1 MKKKGAFARLG
12 TYMLRHKLIY
22 AVLLLVTVLSIMLDL
37 TMAWFLARITDAA
50 VRLDVEAFK
59 GLAWFGVLFLIVAG
73 LNTFLNEFLKTNI
86 SAKIRNELRQDMM
99 SHTLALPQSYFD
111 RNHSGDLLS
120 RFTNDNQSVG
130 EACGRVMMDLMRNP
144 LLAVASF
151 AYLLYINWVLA
162 LICLSIGPLLFLTGK
177 VFGNAMRV
185 NSVRVQESMS
195 RTTSFLNDILGS
207 SMVFKAFSIERRLQK
222 QYIDYS
228 ESIASGERKK
238 AGIEGAT
245 GAISSLLGNL
255 TFLLALVIAGWF
267 VANGR
272 LEVGAMIAFIQ
283 LMNYLVG
290 PFSVLPGLV
299 ASMQQ
304 SLGAAERIFE
314 VMDAPAEVEVLPEVQ
329 AVPPEFGVLQLTN
342 LAFGYPDS
350 EKRSLN
356 QISLELTR
364 GQQMAVVGPSGGGKS
379 TLFKLLLGFYTPDA
393 GEVSINGS
401 PITGMRLEQL
411 RSYFAYVPQESGLYT
426 GSIRDNIESGKPGAA
441 DEEIME
447 ALRQANAYEFVMEL
461 PEGIHTDI
469 GEHGSR
475 LSGGQRQR
483 LSIARAMLKNAPIL
497 LLDEATAALDNESE
511 KMVQQAIRKLMK
523 DKTTLVI
530 AHRLSTIQNADIILV
545 MENGEIVER
554 GSHEELLT
562 ARGRYSELYNTQL
575 EQESAEEQGTSG
587 NTESRGSGGTESVN
601 QKASVAGA
609 V

>member
-1 MKKKGAFARLG
+1 MKKKGAFARLSK
-12 TYMLRHKLIY
+12 YMLRHKLIY
-22 AVLLLVTVLSIMLDL
+22 AVLLLVTLFSIVLDL

-59 GLAWFGVLFLIVAG
+59 GLTWFGILFLLVTG
-73 LNTFLNEFLKTNI
+73 LNTFVSAYLKTNV

-99 SHTLALPQSYFD
+99 GHTLALPQSYFD

-130 EACGRVMMDLMRNP
+130 EACGQVMLDLLRNP

-151 AYLLYINWVLA
+151 GYLIYINWLLA

-177 VFGNAMRV
+177 IFGNAMRI

-195 RTTSFLNDILGS
+195 RTTAFLNDILGS
-207 SMVFKAFSIERRLQK
+207 SMVFKAFSMERRLQK
-222 QYIDYS
+222 QYVGYS
-228 ESIASGERKK
+228 EDIASGEKKK
-238 AGIEGAT
+238 ARIEGAT

-290 PFSVLPGLV
+290 PFSSLPGLV

-329 AVPPEFGVLQLTN
+329 AELPGFGELR
-342 LAFGYPDS
+342 LAEVSFSYPGS
-350 EKRSLN
+350 EKQSLN
-356 QISLELTR
+356 KVSLELAR

-379 TLFKLLLGFYTPDA
+379 TLFKLLLGFYQTDA
-393 GEVSINGS
+393 GEAAINGR
-401 PITGMRLEQL
+401 PISGIPLAEL
-411 RSYFAYVPQESGLYT
+411 RSYFAYVPQESGLYS
-426 GSIRDNIESGKPGAA
+426 GSIRDNIESGKPGAS
-441 DEEIME
+441 DEEIVE
-447 ALRQANAYEFVMEL
+447 ALRQANAYEFVAEL

-511 KMVQQAIRKLMK
+511 RMVQQAIRKLMK

-530 AHRLSTIQNADIILV
+530 AHRLSTIQNADVILV

-554 GSHEELLT
+554 GGHEELL
-562 ARGRYSELYNTQL
+562 AAEGRYSDLYHSQL
-575 EQESAEEQGTSG
+575 EREATEELL
-587 NTESRGSGGTESVN
+587 
-601 QKASVAGA
+601 APIA
-609 V
+609 

>member
-1 MKKKGAFARLG
+1 
-12 TYMLRHKLIY
+12 MLKHKLIY
-22 AVLLLVTVLSIMLDL
+22 AVLLAVTLFSIVLDL

-59 GLAWFGVLFLIVAG
+59 GLAWFGLAFLAVVG
-73 LNTFLNEFLKTNI
+73 VNTFFGTYLKTNI
-86 SAKIRNELRQDMM
+86 SAKIRNELRRDLMG
-99 SHTLALPQSYFD
+99 HTLALPQSYFD
-111 RNHSGDLLS
+111 RKHSGDLLS

-130 EACGRVMMDLMRNP
+130 EACGHVMLDLLRNP

-151 AYLLYINWVLA
+151 AYLVYINWLLA
-162 LICLSIGPLLFLTGK
+162 LICLSIGPLLFLVGK

-185 NSVRVQESMS
+185 NSVRVQENMS
-195 RTTSFLNDILGS
+195 KATAFLNDILGS

-222 QYIDYS
+222 QYTGYS
-228 ESIASGERKK
+228 DSIALGERKK
-238 AGIEGAT
+238 ARIEGAT
-245 GAISSLLGNL
+245 GALSALLGNL

-267 VANGR
+267 VAKGS

-290 PFSVLPGLV
+290 PFSALPGLV

-314 VMDAPAEVEVLPEVQ
+314 VMDAPAEVEVLPEQ
-329 AVPPEFGVLQLTN
+329 QQNPPEFELLE
-342 LAFGYPDS
+342 LDKLSFGYPES
-350 EKRSLN
+350 EKQSLSGV
-356 QISLELTR
+356 SLELER
-364 GQQMAVVGPSGGGKS
+364 GKQMAVVGPSGGGKS
-379 TLFKLLLGFYTPDA
+379 TLFKLLLGFYEADA
-393 GEVSINGS
+393 GEIVINGE
-401 PITGMRLEQL
+401 PVAGMPLTQL

-426 GSIRDNIESGKPGAA
+426 GSIRDNIGSGRQGAT
-441 DEEIME
+441 DEEIIE
-447 ALRQANAYEFVMEL
+447 VLKQANAYEFVMEL
-461 PEGIHTDI
+461 PDGIHTEI

-554 GSHEELLT
+554 GGHEELL
-562 ARGRYSELYNTQL
+562 AAGGRYSDLYNSQL
-575 EQESAEEQGTSG
+575 EQESGEEQL
-587 NTESRGSGGTESVN
+587 
-601 QKASVAGA
+601 AA
-609 V
+609 VSC